1 MAANAYSIPIRV
13 QGQPTGAELKSI
25 SNFNNNMWQ
34 SMETQHCNQSEWQ
47 MSRMVHEETIAWKLV
62 KKTDPNKFL
71 ISTMHAP
78 LVLQSGIAVTKFFQ
92 QIICNHMD
100 KVHHMLN
107 VTSEAICP
115 LSLAASNC
123 GSVRKTVQSTYS
135 VRSETSQPVFTLERP
150 HSEQMVQPKR
160 FVLTVQAKEQGHDQE
175 PRSAG
180 SDLFQAK
187 ISLPAAASDRCSWMW
202 PP

>member
-1 MAANAYSIPIRV
+1 MEAIGFFLKQHQSNQSSFERQRNRAEQKMEKRYENILKQSQIMAANAYSIPIRV

-71 ISTMHAP
+71 MGIMHAP
-78 LVLQSGIAVTKFFQ
+78 LVLQSGIAVTEFFQ
-92 QIICNHMD
+92 QIICHHMD

-115 LSLAASNC
+115 LSLAARNC

-135 VRSETSQPVFTLERP
+135 VDWSSFTQSR
-150 HSEQMVQPKR
+150 
-160 FVLTVQAKEQGHDQE
+160 
-175 PRSAG
+175 
-180 SDLFQAK
+180 
-187 ISLPAAASDRCSWMW
+187 
-202 PP
+202 